1 MHKNS
6 LPIVCRSTNKFM
18 IFCRTTILFCIGSI
32 FFKCIG
38 WFLGLIMYSYYS
50 ECSPLA
56 TGEIKKPDQ
65 ILPYYIMQVSS
76 TFPGLPGI
84 FVAGLFGAAL
94 R

>member
-1 MHKNS
+1 
-6 LPIVCRSTNKFM
+6 
-18 IFCRTTILFCIGSI
+18 
-32 FFKCIG
+32 
-38 WFLGLIMYSYYS
+38 MYSYYS

-76 TFPGLPGI
+76 AFPGLPGI